1 MIKLKCPSKT
11 LQGNGLSIYEDFINN
26 VNDFKEIDLLPVTV
40 KIDDDTNAH
49 NLFDNNAKWHKSCH
63 LNFATSKLLKIKKRK
78 YAEAESK
85 IRKSTRL
92 SYGIPSKASCLFCS
106 GTSGTLHDCSTM
118 SFEFNLKNMA
128 TDLGD
133 TTILA
138 KLSGG
143 DVIAIEGKY
152 HFDCLNI

>member
-1 MIKLKCPSKT
+1 MDWEACIICGDNYGKLKCPSKT

-78 YAEAESK
+78 YNAEAESK

-92 SYGIPSKASCLFCS
+92 SYG
-106 GTSGTLHDCSTM
+106 TVYQ
-118 SFEFNLKNMA
+118 
-128 TDLGD
+128 
-133 TTILA
+133 A
-138 KLSGG
+138 KLHVYFVRVLQAHYMIVPQCHSNL
-143 DVIAIEGKY
+143 I
-152 HFDCLNI
+152 